1 MTGAPP
7 SPSVPAETLKRSRRT
22 LLLIAIV
29 TIAPVVASY
38 ATYYFFPREKR
49 ANHGDLLETRAA
61 PEVVGS
67 MADGMPFRL
76 SELRGKWVLI
86 VATDGPCDARCAHA
100 LYAMRQARTMQGR
113 EQERI
118 ARVVFIMREAA
129 LPASLL
135 AEHPGLVVAK
145 VADDAMSNWPAA
157 PDRIY
162 VLDPRGNYV
171 LAFPR
176 APDIKG
182 LARDLTR
189 LLKASR
195 IG

>member
-1 MTGAPP
+1 MTGAPAP
-7 SPSVPAETLKRSRRT
+7 PSVSVETLKRSRRT

-38 ATYYFFPREKR
+38 AAYYFFPREKQ
-49 ANHGDLLETRAA
+49 ANHGELLETRAA
-61 PEVVGS
+61 PEVLGS
-67 MADGMPFRL
+67 TPDGMPFRL

-113 EQERI
+113 EQDRI
-118 ARVVFIMREAA
+118 ARVVFVMRETP

-145 VADDAMSNWPAA
+145 VEEDAMSKWPAGA
-157 PDRIY
+157 DRIF

-171 LAFPR
+171 LAFSR